1 MKHYILAIVVL
12 CSLSL
17 AAPVMAAA
25 NLTANQISYT
35 EMWVN
40 GIGFTPGGAV
50 TLSTST
56 NISVTPSNNAYSYE
70 ITGIYLPADLSL
82 TLDASP
88 VQDDLELYVKKNW
101 LVKKTF
107 TDSAFGI
114 ISFSYATDT
123 VHVGCSNIPS
133 YVAGTF
139 QTIKV
144 DGTTTSSN
152 VNLSVTV
159 QQNVTADGN
168 GTFNELVD
176 ISAIPNGWYTIT
188 ATCVPDFATDTIY
201 IYASRQLHH
210 ITITDSPPNNTL
222 NISDSYQFNATGYD
236 LENVVVQNVAFVW
249 WSTNTYIG
257 TIDYTGDFEADE
269 VGHTEVYARSGTK
282 ESNHV
287 TVYVNAPT
295 VSGDVDDG
303 NGNATSGNSTADVA
317 LNDTSVS
324 GTINITELG
333 DPVSGTLSDAGG
345 NDTNLGLGTG
355 AGKNQLIKGAVVNV
369 NESIRAALVADAV
382 NGTSWVH
389 IRMEY
394 NQSLIDSLWI
404 VESTL
409 DIWKYNVTTHVW
421 ELVKNQPYCLE
432 SGRDMTANYVWVNV
446 TNLSTIALVGAT
458 KSSPSRSGGGEGTY
472 PPGWFGTPT
481 PTAAP
486 TSTPPPGVTPAPAG
500 ERVTPTPA
508 KPAEAGET
516 PTAPA
521 GEKPTKK
528 GIPGFTAVFAI
539 AGMLAIAYV
548 VLRQRR

>member
-1 MKHYILAIVVL
+1 MKHYILAMVVL
-12 CSLSL
+12 FSL

-40 GIGFTPGGAV
+40 GTEFGSSATV

-56 NISVTPSNNAYSYE
+56 VIPVTPSGGAYSYE
-70 ITGIYLPADLSL
+70 ITGMNLPADSVLAL
-82 TLDASP
+82 NASP
-88 VQDDLELYVKKNW
+88 VEDDLELYVKKNW

-114 ISFSYATDT
+114 ISFSYAIDT

-144 DGTTTSSN
+144 DGTTTSSS

-159 QQNVTADGN
+159 QQNVTADGSGN
-168 GTFNELVD
+168 FSELVD
-176 ISAIPNGWYTIT
+176 ISAIPAGVYTIH
-188 ATCVPDFATDTIY
+188 AIDDDIPPSNDTTNIT
-201 IYASRQLHH
+201 ILAPGQLHH
-210 ITITDSPPNNTL
+210 ITITDPETGELTL
-222 NISDSYQFNATGYD
+222 NTTGNYTFGATGYD
-236 LENVVVQNVAFVW
+236 LEGKVVQTTFVW
-249 WSTNTYIG
+249 WSTSTYIG
-257 TIDYTGDFEADE
+257 TIISTGYFEADH
-269 VGHTEVYARSGTK
+269 VGHTEVYAKSGAK

-287 TVYVNAPT
+287 IVYVNAPI
-295 VSGDVDDG
+295 VSGDIAG
-303 NGNATSGNSTADVA
+303 GEGNATSGNSTVDVT
-317 LNDTSVS
+317 LNATVS
-324 GTINITELG
+324 GTINITEIG
-333 DPVSGTLSDAGG
+333 DPVNDTLSDAGG

-355 AGKNQLIKGAVVNV
+355 AGENQFIKGAVVNV

-394 NQSLIDSLWI
+394 DQTVIDSLGI

-409 DIWKYNVTTHVW
+409 NIWKYNVTTHVW

-432 SGRDMTANYVWVNV
+432 SGRDMTADYLWVNV
-446 TNLSTIALVGAT
+446 THLCSVALVGTTAT
-458 KSSPSRSGGGEGTY
+458 SSSRGGGGGGTY

-481 PTAAP
+481 PTP
-486 TSTPPPGVTPAPAG
+486 D
-500 ERVTPTPA
+500 VTPTPSSGVTPSPA
-508 KPAEAGET
+508 RGQVTPTKKPATAGAT

-521 GEKPTKK
+521 KETSTKK
-528 GIPGFTAVFAI
+528 DIPGFTAVFAI

-548 VLRQRR
+548 VMRRRR